1 MFLTRKFSIPLCKI
15 TDNTPNYWVKSSV
28 VHLSLLVKLQGSQW
42 DSCGL
47 HLHIYMYM
55 CTCITGYVYKHMN
68 FNESISKWNNNSGK
82 YCFIKKDWILKIK
95 TSILD
100 RKFTVYIK
108 TDVKQGTKRNEKCIN
123 SCIVQ
128 NFASKISTS
137 IVLNIFPDFTGLLR
151 QFL

>member
-1 MFLTRKFSIPLCKI
+1 
-15 TDNTPNYWVKSSV
+15 
-28 VHLSLLVKLQGSQW
+28 
-42 DSCGL
+42 
-47 HLHIYMYM
+47 
-55 CTCITGYVYKHMN
+55 MN
-68 FNESISKWNNNSGK
+68 FNESISKWSNNSGK